1 MSELTVAPRGVFQ
14 TFMNFPFCDDLD
26 ALDADVAIIGMP
38 YGAPYTID
46 ELINDQTNAPTA
58 IRRASRRLVQNL
70 DRYDFDI
77 GGPVFDGK
85 DIKVVDIGDI
95 PGDAGRLADHY
106 AKAEA
111 AVRKVLA
118 AGAMPVSFGGD
129 HGIPIPIFRA
139 LDGQGPITLVHV
151 DAHLDWRHDVNGV
164 TEGYSSTIRRASEM
178 AHVDRIFQFGVRGSG
193 SARPGEVK
201 DALAYGATIVTHAEW
216 EDVGTKALLERIPDG
231 GRYYITM
238 DADAFDPAVMPAVAL
253 PQPGGV
259 TYREA
264 IDLIKGL
271 SRKGHIV
278 GMDFVELT
286 PAADLNEI
294 SSITAGHIILNLI
307 GACVRSGQ
315 FRRK

>member
-1 MSELTVAPRGVFQ
+1 MTRLTVPPRGVFQ
-14 TFMNFPFCDDLD
+14 TFMNFPFADDLD
-26 ALDADVAIIGMP
+26 ALKADVAIIGMP
-38 YGAPYTID
+38 YGAPYAID

-70 DRYDFDI
+70 DRHDFDI

-95 PGDAGRLADHY
+95 PGDANRLADHY
-106 AKAEA
+106 VKAEA
-111 AVRKVLA
+111 AVRKVIG
-118 AGAMPVSFGGD
+118 AGAMPISLGGD

-139 LDGQGPITLVHV
+139 LDEQGPITLIHV
-151 DAHLDWRHDVNGV
+151 DAHLDWRQDVNGV

-178 AHVDRIFQFGVRGSG
+178 AHVEGIFQFGVRGSG
-193 SARPGEVK
+193 SARPREVE
-201 DALAYGATIVTHAEW
+201 DARAYGATIVTHAEW
-216 EDVGTKALLERIPDG
+216 EDMGTAALLALIPDG

-238 DADAFDPAVMPAVAL
+238 DADGFDPSIMPAVAL

-259 TYREA
+259 TYRQA

-271 SRKGHIV
+271 TRKGHIV
-278 GMDFVELT
+278 GMDFVEIT
-286 PAADLNEI
+286 PGSDLNEI
-294 SSITAGHIILNLI
+294 SCITAGHVILNLI

-315 FRRK
+315 FDRK